1 MKIIRRIIAA
11 VMVAAVSLTTLA
23 TTAFAWGKDL
33 VDLSDDERFD
43 ELWKNV
49 ENSYI
54 PLEASLMHDEL
65 KKFVSELDLETKIYG
80 YDVDEGFKD
89 FKKWYESKYKNMKID
104 LYDKNVAEYLK
115 KHPESDLWW
124 TDGAGS
130 KEGELKVFDS
140 NVLVATV
147 KDSKNREVLSYMQ
160 YSPES
165 INNMIIW
172 TYDPDKEQFIG
183 TDESGKIIK
192 KLPAYSK
199 PYGYRESSKTSE
211 TSNTS
216 SAVEQDE
223 SEDTEVSEMEEMEVS
238 YADTMTAKEDE
249 PTTSD
254 TDIVAVENSSNTP
267 DRAGTANEEVSTEAV
282 EEGTVRAK
290 PDTATNTDGTVRADT
305 DPVTAEVAEESP
317 AEEENSNNDNSTTT
331 IIIICGA
338 VIVGIFAFLI
348 VRQKKK
354 KV

>member
-80 YDVDEGFKD
+80 YDVNEGFKD
-89 FKKWYESKYKNMKID
+89 FKQWYEKR
-104 LYDKNVAEYLK
+104 
-115 KHPESDLWW
+115 H
-124 TDGAGS
+124 
-130 KEGELKVFDS
+130 EGEEINTYNETVINYLREHPNADLRWTGTIDHYTVYDL
-140 NVLVATV
+140 NVLVYKGSHTLDDPYMQY
-147 KDSKNREVLSYMQ
+147 DSKNIDDLIV
-160 YSPES
+160 
-165 INNMIIW
+165 W
-172 TYDPDKEQFIG
+172 TYNSDKNQYEGKNI
-183 TDESGKIIK
+183 SGKLIK
-192 KLPAYSK
+192 KLPAYSI
-199 PYGYRESSKTSE
+199 PYSHRESSKTSE
-211 TSNTS
+211 PSNTS
-216 SAVEQDE
+216 SVEQDE

-238 YADTMTAKEDE
+238 YADTMTAREDE

-267 DRAGTANEEVSTEAV
+267 DRAGTATEEVSTEAV

-338 VIVGIFAFLI
+338 VIVGVFAFLI
-348 VRQKKK
+348 VKQRKK

>member
-43 ELWKNV
+43 ELWKEV
-49 ENSYI
+49 EHSYI

-65 KKFVSELDLETKIYG
+65 KKFVSELELETKIYG

-89 FKKWYESKYKNMKID
+89 FKEWYEKRHEGEEINTYNETIINYLREHPNADLTWSGSGLESTYTVYDMNIKVYEGKHSKDELLMQYNPKHID
-104 LYDKNVAEYLK
+104 DLIVWTYNSDKNQY
-115 KHPESDLWW
+115 
-124 TDGAGS
+124 
-130 KEGELKVFDS
+130 EG
-140 NVLVATV
+140 
-147 KDSKNREVLSYMQ
+147 KN
-160 YSPES
+160 
-165 INNMIIW
+165 I
-172 TYDPDKEQFIG
+172 
-183 TDESGKIIK
+183 SGKFIK
-192 KLPAYSK
+192 KLPAYSI
-199 PYGYRESSKTSE
+199 PYSHRESSKTSE
-211 TSNTS
+211 SSNTS

-223 SEDTEVSEMEEMEVS
+223 SEETEVSEMEEMEVS

-267 DRAGTANEEVSTEAV
+267 DRAGTATEEVSTEAV

-317 AEEENSNNDNSTTT
+317 VEEENSNNDNSTTT
-331 IIIICGA
+331 IIIICGV
-338 VIVGIFAFLI
+338 VIVGVFAFLI
-348 VRQKKK
+348 VKQRKK